1 MTGAGAGTGAWPPT
15 VDLDLTGEV
24 CPFTFVRTKLRL
36 EELPLGATLN
46 IRVDHAPAADNVPR
60 ALRGEGHEVLS
71 VERQG
76 QCFVIV
82 AIKRTEH
89 RLLKKGAP

>member
-1 MTGAGAGTGAWPPT
+1 M
-15 VDLDLTGEV
+15 VSDLDLTGEV
-24 CPFTFVRTKLRL
+24 CPFTFVRAKLRL
-36 EELPLGATLN
+36 EELPLDAELT

-60 ALRGEGHEVLS
+60 ALRGEGHEVVS
-71 VERQG
+71 VERDG
-76 QCFVIV
+76 NHFIIR

>member
-1 MTGAGAGTGAWPPT
+1 M
-15 VDLDLTGEV
+15 VNDLDLTGEV

-36 EELPLGATLN
+36 EELPLDSELV

-60 ALRGEGHEVLS
+60 ALRGEGHEVVS
-71 VERQG
+71 VERDG
-76 QCFVIV
+76 THFIIR